1 MILEIENNAL
11 FEGRIYGADHS
22 QRFSGKS
29 NFSVTFRLPGKGSQI
44 SRPILSDNGA
54 GSRAKNREIKMW
66 GCCNRINN
74 GRAECDSHHV
84 NEEVL
89 EATYLT
95 AMRRLVDSAEE
106 VVEVVRDGTELA
118 LEAENKAAME
128 RIDEETIQLQEAA
141 LALHK
146 AKQRMEIGAV
156 EYASRVKEYSE
167 RMKELEAERN
177 ELQGTAAKYA
187 EVRMWLDTF
196 IEQTMQSDTLTTVD
210 GTTMK
215 MLVDRIHV
223 RNDGIV
229 VEFKCGVAIEQEY
242 VK

>member
-1 MILEIENNAL
+1 
-11 FEGRIYGADHS
+11 
-22 QRFSGKS
+22 
-29 NFSVTFRLPGKGSQI
+29 
-44 SRPILSDNGA
+44 
-54 GSRAKNREIKMW
+54 
-66 GCCNRINN
+66 
-74 GRAECDSHHV
+74 
-84 NEEVL
+84 
-89 EATYLT
+89 
-95 AMRRLVDSAEE
+95 
-106 VVEVVRDGTELA
+106 
-118 LEAENKAAME
+118 
-128 RIDEETIQLQEAA
+128 
-141 LALHK
+141 
-146 AKQRMEIGAV
+146 MEIGAV

-167 RMKELEAERN
+167 RMKELEAECN